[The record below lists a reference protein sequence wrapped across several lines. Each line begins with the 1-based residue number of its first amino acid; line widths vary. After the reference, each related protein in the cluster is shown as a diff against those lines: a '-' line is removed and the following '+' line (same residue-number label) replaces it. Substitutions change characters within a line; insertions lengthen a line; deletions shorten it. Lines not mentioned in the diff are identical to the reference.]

1 MENLE
6 ANSDNSESTQ
16 PLNEE
21 AGGNGTN
28 SEQPRG
34 KHEPGKVGNPAPA
47 GQQPNQTEPIHGPN
61 KPKKTE

>member
-21 AGGNGTN
+21 SGGNGTN

-34 KHEPGKVGNPAPA
+34 KHEPGNVGNPAPA
-47 GQQPNQTEPIHGPN
+47 KDNQTEPIHGPN
-61 KPKKTE
+61 KPIKTE